1 MNLPLWDNI
10 CLDDRQVLRKHR
22 INAIWIVLSASAIG
36 PSLSAPHAHICCPTQ
51 LFKSSEEADCYN
63 TTTRSPHPTITS
75 MESELFSYTSEG
87 ESERPPD
94 SDIPSTV
101 NGFSVTPE
109 DAGILKGYLE
119 EFQSSKTEARNR
131 ILETALGEVFAHRLK
146 NGTAKFDK
154 KVAKKVSLL
163 RTFVGNVADRKR
175 PTENPDV
182 VLQPLQPSLSP
193 IDLIYP
199 EVVGSECVL
208 S

>member
-1 MNLPLWDNI
+1 
-10 CLDDRQVLRKHR
+10 
-22 INAIWIVLSASAIG
+22 
-36 PSLSAPHAHICCPTQ
+36 
-51 LFKSSEEADCYN
+51 
-63 TTTRSPHPTITS
+63 

-87 ESERPPD
+87 GESERPLD
-94 SDIPSTV
+94 SDIPSAV
-101 NGFSVTPE
+101 NGFSITPE

-146 NGTAKFDK
+146 NGTANFDK
-154 KVAKKVSLL
+154 KGAKKASLPG
-163 RTFVGNVADRKR
+163 TFVGNVAHRTR

-182 VLQPLQPSLSP
+182 VLQSLQPSLSP
-193 IDLIYP
+193 VDPIYP